1 MHISEKISQYMFSK
15 IEYTLGNNRDVKKI
29 RLKSTLRE
37 TAIDIVENSTKASDA
52 YKIFRT
58 SRPCWGFFKRAEEF
72 KRFITCYK
80 GNGYD
85 KGFKESKFSAVND
98 RGKFCTINIIDCG
111 DYFSYEAILKGKRGN
126 ILKERRFILN
136 NKDNR
141 VHPDTEKISANRV
154 YYDPEPLEDR
164 VKRLEKQ
171 NDVFREEVNPFS
183 QYFQEEN

>member
-1 MHISEKISQYMFSK
+1 MHIPEKISQYMFSK

-111 DYFSYEAILKGKRGN
+111 DY
-126 ILKERRFILN
+126 
-136 NKDNR
+136 R

-183 QYFQEEN
+183 QSFQEEN